1 MWPKNELTLQNR
13 NRLTD
18 VEKRRVAAGG
28 GGEAWRGSLGLA
40 DAKYYLRDR
49 ESAHKESREDIRNSC
64 LSDSKG
70 RPPHFF
76 LLVTIS

>member
-40 DAKYYLRDR
+40 DAKYYLRDGQT
-49 ESAHKESREDIRNSC
+49 AKSC
-64 LSDSKG
+64 CRAQG
-70 RPPHFF
+70 
-76 LLVTIS
+76 TICSPLG